1 MVTFVKD
8 RPDGGWLRVKP
19 SEEEEESCQDWKMR
33 SSSDPHLQKDSER
46 SGVMAPT

>member
-19 SEEEEESCQDWKMR
+19 SEEEEESCQE
-33 SSSDPHLQKDSER
+33 PF
-46 SGVMAPT
+46 